1 MTAKSNQNLRGIWL
15 MIAAM
20 GAFAV
25 TDTMIKFA
33 ASALSS
39 AQTTLLL
46 TGGGLVLFLA
56 IALVQGAPLRPREAV
71 SPILLIR
78 YLAEI
83 CGTFGIVL
91 ALTYVPL
98 STVGAI
104 LQATPLVVAA
114 GAVLFLKETV
124 SWRRWSAIAVGFV
137 GVLMIIKPG
146 SETFDLTVLWAVLA
160 MIGLAGRDLT
170 TRVTPPGMASSA
182 LASYTMAALV
192 PFAVLWC
199 LLAGDPL
206 IPAQANWPLVVA
218 MVSCGALGYMLIIAS
233 VRAAEVSVVS
243 PYRYSRLIFLLF
255 FGVVLFGERPD
266 ALTLLGAAIIIVS
279 GIYTMWRDRLAKQG

>member
-1 MTAKSNQNLRGIWL
+1 MIAKSNQNLRGIWL

-25 TDTMIKFA
+25 ADTLIKFA
-33 ASALSS
+33 ATSLSA
-39 AQTTLLL
+39 AQTTVLL
-46 TGGGLVLFLA
+46 TGGGLVVFAA
-56 IALVQGAPLRPREAV
+56 IAGAQRVRLRPREAL
-71 SPILLIR
+71 SPVLLVR
-78 YLAEI
+78 YLSEI

-91 ALTYVPL
+91 ALSYVPL

-114 GAVLFLKETV
+114 GAVLFLGEVV

-146 SETFDLTVLWAVLA
+146 SAAFDLTVLWPVLA

-170 TRVTPPGMASSA
+170 TRMTPPGMASTA
-182 LASYTMAALV
+182 LATYTMAAVV
-192 PFAVLWC
+192 PFAALWC
-199 LLAGDPL
+199 FLARDPL
-206 IPAQANWPLVVA
+206 IPAGANWALIAA
-218 MVSCGALGYMLIIAS
+218 MVSCGALGYLLIIAS

-243 PYRYSRLIFLLF
+243 PYRYSRLIFLLL
-255 FGVVLFGERPD
+255 FGVILFGERPD
-266 ALTLLGAAIIIVS
+266 ALTLSGAAIIITS

>member
-1 MTAKSNQNLRGIWL
+1 MPTQQTQNLRGIWL

-20 GAFAV
+20 AAFAV
-25 TDTMIKFA
+25 TDTLIKVA
-33 ASALSS
+33 ASTLSS

-46 TGGGLVLFLA
+46 TGGGLVLFAA
-56 IALVQGAPLRPREAV
+56 IALVQRAALRPRDAV
-71 SPILLIR
+71 SPIMLIR
-78 YLAEI
+78 YCAEL

-114 GAVLFLKETV
+114 GAVLFLGETV
-124 SWRRWSAIAVGFV
+124 SWRRWSAIVVGFV

-146 SETFDLTVLWAVLA
+146 TEAFDLTVLWPVLA
-160 MIGLAGRDLT
+160 MFGLAGRDLT

-182 LASYTMAALV
+182 LATYTMAALV
-192 PFAVLWC
+192 PFAILWC
-199 LLAGDPL
+199 VLAGDPL
-206 IPAQANWPLVVA
+206 IPTKANWPLIIA
-218 MVSCGALGYMLIIAS
+218 MVSGGALGYLLIIAS

-243 PYRYSRLIFLLF
+243 PYRYSRLIFLLA
-255 FGVVLFGERPD
+255 FGVIFFNERPD
-266 ALTLLGAAIIIVS
+266 ALTLMGAAIIIVS
-279 GIYTMWRDRLAKQG
+279 GIYTMWRDRVAKQG

>member
-1 MTAKSNQNLRGIWL
+1 MTATSNQNLRGIWL

-20 GAFAV
+20 FVFAV
-25 TDTMIKFA
+25 ADTLIKFA
-33 ASALSS
+33 AGLLTP

-46 TGGGLVLFLA
+46 TGGGLVVFAVMALA
-56 IALVQGAPLRPREAV
+56 QGARLRAREALSAV
-71 SPILLIR
+71 MMIR
-78 YLAEI
+78 YVSEI
-83 CGTFGIVL
+83 CGTFCIVL

-114 GAVLFLKETV
+114 GAVVFLNETV
-124 SWRRWSAIAVGFV
+124 SWRRWTAIAVGFV

-146 SETFDLTVLWAVLA
+146 SEAFDLNVLWPVLA

-170 TRVTPPGMASSA
+170 TRVTPPGMASAA
-182 LASYTMAALV
+182 LATYTMAALV
-192 PFAVLWC
+192 PLAALWC

-206 IPAQANWPLVVA
+206 IPAAPNWPLFIA
-218 MVSCGALGYMLIIAS
+218 MIAGGALGYLLIIAS
-233 VRAAEVSVVS
+233 VRTAEVSVVS
-243 PYRYSRLIFLLF
+243 PYRYSRLIFLLI
-255 FGVVLFGERPD
+255 FGVTFFGERPD

-279 GIYTMWRDRLAKQG
+279 GIYTMWRDRLAKQR